1 MSRNKVEPV
10 TTPWFP
16 ISVQPVRAGVYQVL
30 TKTHSGAAVVGPVS
44 YALWTGDTWNSVSHI
59 QRSARKQ
66 KLTSM
71 WMKWPQA
78 QWRGLAQEPKQ

>member
-1 MSRNKVEPV
+1 MSRNKVEPA

-30 TKTHSGAAVVGPVS
+30 TKTHSKEAVVGPVS
-44 YALWTGDTWNSVSHI
+44 YALWTGATWNLVSHI
-59 QRSARKQ
+59 QRSACEQQRP
-66 KLTSM
+66 SM